1 MAKKSWENIEQIEKW
16 KKINVF
22 SRIWWKIEEIKSA
35 LRYNFPDA
43 ERIVKLKWWKEKEAM
58 EKEKTYI
65 DENNFRLQIW
75 KMQENWETIY
85 RPMMLKFGLEYIT
98 KHIKLDENGN
108 WKVIIQLWPDL
119 AQCLAQDDKQILS
132 FEEEKKKIEELI
144 KKILW
149 KKWEC
154 IEIQNVADNY
164 PDVFDALRKWKKGII
179 PEQEPNLDN
188 FEVPLKSPLQIIKY
202 LAYHC
207 QTDQELMKLFYNTK
221 PDKYIWQDQRKQLK
235 PWESDADY
243 YSVVEVWIR
252 LFEVINWITIQWWI
266 GRQRVYDKI
275 ISLILFGKDRIWK
288 YKDFKTLQPLTS
300 WKYKSL
306 KALHDWIS
314 KNYEDINMQQLYIE
328 LDEKSLAKLES
339 HENKKE
345 KYKSKIKKAWLIAA
359 LIASLWTTGWVAI
372 SEGIESR
379 KREEKEREEQRLQ
392 DERIE
397 YWRQFNESKDEDRR
411 IRTLPEWEMYSS
423 FLSEQ
428 TSILLAEYDLSSY
441 DYPSEYWVVY
451 NKIEEEYKDVMG
463 ARYNWTGEFL
473 TAEEFM
479 KYFGWTLIDRYHLP
493 PQKPYEYL
501 KNEQKEAIVN
511 TLRFWGCN
519 DISKYKIEE
528 ISTTKTY
535 HYFIKWKWVENSKIY
550 GNYQLKIFRV
560 YFDDGHYIDLMFAA
574 KTNAAWE
581 PIGDFTIE
589 NGVLCMTNLWEY
601 YWEWIEWIN

>member
-1 MAKKSWENIEQIEKW
+1 MMGKKNWENIEQIEKW

-22 SRIWWKIEEIKSA
+22 SRIWWKIEEFKSA

-85 RPMMLKFGLEYIT
+85 RPMMLKFGLEYIA
-98 KHIKLDENGN
+98 KHVKLDEDGN
-108 WKVIIQLWPDL
+108 WKAIIQLWPDL

-164 PDVFDALRKWKKGII
+164 PDVFEALRKWKKGII
-179 PEQEPNLDN
+179 PDQEPNLDD

-288 YKDFKTLQPLTS
+288 YKDFKALQPLTS
-300 WKYKSL
+300 GKYESL
-306 KALHDWIS
+306 KVLHDRIS
-314 KNYEDINMQQLYIE
+314 KNYENVNMQQLYIE
-328 LDEKSLAKLES
+328 LDEKSLTKLET
-339 HENKKE
+339 HGKKKE
-345 KYKSKIKKAWLIAA
+345 KYKSKIKKAWIIAA
-359 LIASLWTTGWVAI
+359 LIASLWTTWWVAI
-372 SEGIESR
+372 NNEIEDKR
-379 KREEKEREEQRLQ
+379 IREEKRIQEEKS
-392 DERIE
+392 E
-397 YWRQFNESKDEDRR
+397 YWSQFNESKEDWKK
-411 IRTLPEWEMYSS
+411 ILSHPEFERYSY
-423 FLSEQ
+423 FLCEQ
-428 TSILLAEYDLSSY
+428 SRILLAEYDLSEFNY
-441 DYPSEYWVVY
+441 IGRYWGVY
-451 NKIEEEYKDVMG
+451 NRIEDEYHDALS
-463 ARYNWTGEFL
+463 ARYNWTGNLL

-479 KYFGWTLIDRYHLP
+479 KFFGWELINQYHLP
-493 PQKPYEYL
+493 PQKPYERL
-501 KNEQKEAIVN
+501 KAEQKEAITN
-511 TLRFWGCN
+511 TLRFWTWN
-519 DISKYKIEE
+519 DITKYRTEE
-528 ISTTKTY
+528 LKTPKKY
-535 HYFIKWKWVENSKIY
+535 YYFIKNKSKENPNKY
-550 GNYQLKIFRV
+550 WNYQLKIFRV
-560 YFDDGHYIDLMFAA
+560 YIDADHYIDLIFAA
-574 KTNAAWE
+574 KTSLAWE
-581 PIGDFTIE
+581 PIEDFSLKNWVI
-589 NGVLCMTNLWEY
+589 CMTDLWEY
-601 YWEWIEWIN
+601 YWEWVEWIN